1 MALDSLKVMP
11 PHEIDVW
18 ISQGDAAS
26 TCRVRPD
33 GLRAGYRDSFTGS
46 GVGIGIG
53 IETESAFLRSR
64 NPIPTP
70 ISDI

>member
-53 IETESAFLRSR
+53 IETVSISS
-64 NPIPTP
+64 IPTP